1 MPIAQNDVPVQ
12 PETILREVQE
22 RTEPLYQFRQAF
34 REFDASG
41 QDAEE
46 LKFPV
51 PDDDLEGHV
60 VELDEGSDFP
70 RSELNYSE
78 AGAVRNKFGFEVAIT
93 DEAVRFGRVDVESE
107 AQMEMARATDSNIDS
122 RAYDLLTNN
131 NNAVTIGNDG
141 EDLDFEAVVEAQNEL
156 FSQEYNPG
164 DMVMFAGADAV
175 RDLSLD
181 DSFNRATDLGDSLV
195 TDRGPEILGETYG
208 IPVLRT
214 NTGDLGEDEAF
225 LVDTSK
231 FGYLAEWE
239 PMSVETY
246 REDSNQQTVYQIS
259 GHNGFAVTDSDAAIL
274 LQGGASGA

>member
-1 MPIAQNDVPVQ
+1 MPIGQNDVPVQ
-12 PETILREVQE
+12 GTTILREVEE

-34 REFDASG
+34 RDYDASG
-41 QDAEE
+41 NDAEQ
-46 LKFPV
+46 LNFPV

-70 RSELNYSE
+70 RSELNWDE
-78 AGAVRNKFGFEVAIT
+78 AAAVRNKYGFEVAIS
-93 DEAVRFGRVDVESE
+93 DESVRFGRVDVEAE
-107 AQMEMARATDSNIDS
+107 AQMEMARATDKNIDQ
-122 RAYDLLTNN
+122 RAFELLNN
-131 NNAVTIGNDG
+131 NNNSITIGNDG

-156 FSQEYNPG
+156 FSQEYDPNS
-164 DMVMFAGADAV
+164 MVMFAGADAV

-181 DSFNRATDLGDSLV
+181 DSFNRATDLGDDLV
-195 TDRGPEILGETYG
+195 SDRGPEVLGTTYG

-214 NTGDLGEDEAF
+214 NTGDLGDDEAF

-231 FGYLAEWE
+231 YGRLAEWE
-239 PMSVETY
+239 PMSVDVYPEQ
-246 REDSNQQTVYQIS
+246 SNQQTVYQIS